1 MWPKIE
7 WRDGTDSRMRDMEQI
22 KVATLASAGCMW
34 QLLLQ
39 FKYTKY
45 DSAINKLNNHQTKVQ
60 GKIN

>member
-1 MWPKIE
+1 MKRWNRFKDERYGADQSGYSSIS
-7 WRDGTDSRMRDMEQI
+7 WLHVTTTGI
-22 KVATLASAGCMW
+22 
-34 QLLLQ
+34 LQ